1 MMDST
6 PAGSTASLVFGPVP
20 SRRLGRS
27 LGVNTIPPKV
37 CSYSC
42 AYCQVGRTTSLE
54 TERRAFFPPDEV
66 FESVR
71 AKVRDLRAR
80 GKRIDFVSLVPD
92 GEPSLDL
99 GLGRCIRLLKTL
111 GIPVAV
117 ISNAS
122 LLGREDVR
130 AELAAADWVSVKVD
144 AVRERT
150 WRGLNRPHRSLHL
163 ADILEGVLAFRSS
176 YAGRLVTESMLVA
189 GRNDRDEDVD
199 AVATFLARLAPA
211 VSYLAVPTRPPAD
224 ARIRPASTLAL
235 TRAHERIG
243 AGGQLVELLAASE
256 GDSFSSTRDPAADLL
271 AITAVHPMRR
281 AAVDGMLARSH
292 AGWEVVRDLLDDG
305 RLAETEYL
313 GETYYLRSFIQE
325 RRSKGQAN
333 GGG

>member
-1 MMDST
+1 M
-6 PAGSTASLVFGPVP
+6 ASLVFGPVP

-54 TERRAFFPPDEV
+54 AERRTFFPAEEL

-71 AKVRDLRAR
+71 VKVDDLRER
-80 GKRIDFVSLVPD
+80 GEQLDFVSLVPD
-92 GEPSLDL
+92 GEPTLDL

-111 GIPVAV
+111 GVPVAV

-130 AELAAADWVSVKVD
+130 AELAAADWVSVKID
-144 AVRERT
+144 AVSERT
-150 WRGLNRPHRSLHL
+150 WKGLNRPHRSLVL
-163 ADILEGVLAFRSS
+163 ADILDGVLAFRSS
-176 YAGRLVTESMLVA
+176 YAGRLVTETMLVA

-199 AVATFLARLAPA
+199 ATAAFLARVAPA
-211 VSYLAVPTRPPAD
+211 TAYIAVPTRPPAD
-224 ARIRPASTLAL
+224 ARVKPASVLVL

-243 AGGQLVELLAASE
+243 AGGQNVELLAASE
-256 GDSFSSTRDPAADLL
+256 GDSFSSSGDAAEDLL

-281 AAVDGMLARSH
+281 AAVVGMLARAD
-292 AGWEVVRDLLDDG
+292 AGWEVVRGLLDDG
-305 RLAETEYL
+305 RLVETPYA
-313 GETYYLRSFIQE
+313 GESWYVRGFIQ
-325 RRSKGQAN
+325 RRCSEGQTH